1 MDGDSE
7 SPLRYPLGIRCRHL
21 SVYASTHATYSGV
34 AILSYVIRATCFL
47 SIYAISDLRKVYIV
61 LEIGTRCYGVR
72 RDCRVC
78 CVWTCRILRLDW
90 GADVYLRTDH
100 GAFVKYTITP
110 ALFGNLGVFGNSSR
124 SDKFSI
130 YLLQTFC
137 RLFGYHYR
145 GSRKKLKLG
154 SSREERWFKEY
165 LFGKICLLT

>member
-100 GAFVKYTITP
+100 GAFVKYSVCVCWRGTIEGETEGVYMYI
-110 ALFGNLGVFGNSSR
+110 FGCVFCDVISLPS
-124 SDKFSI
+124 
-130 YLLQTFC
+130 
-137 RLFGYHYR
+137 
-145 GSRKKLKLG
+145 G
-154 SSREERWFKEY
+154 SSLRHGLSTR
-165 LFGKICLLT
+165 